1 MLDPNHGTGFFWRGM
16 GKSVETCY
24 KLHAQ
29 IKLLAIRFYYTIT
42 CVWSRYVALLYAL
55 KTIFLFISPLRFSLM
70 LRVYGK
76 NYIFLVVFVWL
87 AWLLPKYKNSLF
99 FFFFKSCVANNK
111 FELRGSHQR
120 CSIKKLFL
128 EILQHSMLLQ
138 CSI

>member
-55 KTIFLFISPLRFSLM
+55 KTIFLFISPLQIFINVKGVWKKLYLFSS
-70 LRVYGK
+70 VC
-76 NYIFLVVFVWL
+76 L
-87 AWLLPKYKNSLF
+87 A
-99 FFFFKSCVANNK
+99 CVAINK
-111 FELRGSHQR
+111 
-120 CSIKKLFL
+120 I
-128 EILQHSMLLQ
+128 
-138 CSI
+138 

>member
-1 MLDPNHGTGFFWRGM
+1 MLDPNHGTGFFQRGM

-55 KTIFLFISPLRFSLM
+55 KTIFFSSVLFRFSLT

-87 AWLLPKYKNSLF
+87 VWLLPKYKNSLF
-99 FFFFKSCVANNK
+99 FFLFMICVVNNK
-111 FELRGSHQR
+111 FELRGSHQG